1 MTTRWNQILIILS
14 AIVFID
20 VIFILKE
27 DFSHQNFR
35 DRFENGAGLIP
46 SKSSQLLDWKRVA
59 KEKSLG
65 TIQGKDTTKVKPKHK
80 NADEFP
86 KDKLDEIIQKDEPS
100 DGENTVNEQEQGDD
114 EPIVERE
121 GDNDPAN
128 DQEEDED
135 PVNERGE
142 NEVTVNKRVE
152 DKDSVNKRD
161 EDPVKNNAAVEE
173 HMASAVLTTM
183 DNKENKGVKGATNAE
198 QEGGGKA
205 DENMSLNVIGKT
217 IAKGVQKEGVNEMS
231 FEGEAGKKP
240 DLQRAGD
247 DEAAA
252 VPSVTANSTKELK
265 GAKKVVDPSNGDD
278 EDNSKPKPNSTTH
291 DNGVHQKV
299 KAQPEGE
306 DTIKDDPTAPKIM
319 SETKVT
325 GVTQEIK
332 VQPKEEK
339 VNIDSATL
347 RTHVKEEANNRKD
360 VVNKK
365 QGENVESAANH
376 GVHTIAGLNCDLH
389 GGPSSEYAAEMVYW
403 KDIRTDAQ
411 YVSPFKHVGPEPKY
425 LTFEPDEGGWNNIRM
440 SMETAGKCSNT

>member
-1 MTTRWNQILIILS
+1 M
-14 AIVFID
+14 
-20 VIFILKE
+20 
-27 DFSHQNFR
+27 
-35 DRFENGAGLIP
+35 IP

-65 TIQGKDTTKVKPKHK
+65 TIKGKDTTKVKPKQK

-100 DGENTVNEQEQGDD
+100 DGENPDNEQEQGDD
-114 EPIVERE
+114 EPIVGRE

-128 DQEEDED
+128 DREEDEEDSVNEIGEDED

-142 NEVTVNKRVE
+142 DVVTVNKRVE
-152 DKDSVNKRD
+152 DKDLVNKRD
-161 EDPVKNNAAVEE
+161 EEPVQKNGAIEE
-173 HMASAVLTTM
+173 HMASAVITTM
-183 DNKENKGVKGATNAE
+183 DNKENKGVKGATNVE
-198 QEGGGKA
+198 QGGGGKA
-205 DENMSLNVIGKT
+205 DENLDLNVKGKT
-217 IAKGVQKEGVNEMS
+217 MAKGVQKGGDNEMI

-240 DLQRAGD
+240 DLQQTGD

-252 VPSVTANSTKELK
+252 VPSVTASSTKESK
-265 GAKKVVDPSNGDD
+265 GAKKAADPSNGDE
-278 EDNSKPKPNSTTH
+278 EDNSTPKPNGTMH

-299 KAQPEGE
+299 RLQPEKE
-306 DTIKDDPTAPKIM
+306 NTIKDDSTPPKIM
-319 SETKVT
+319 SVTKVT

-347 RTHVKEEANNRKD
+347 RTHDEEEANNRKD

-365 QGENVESAANH
+365 KSQNVESAANP
-376 GVHTIAGLNCDLH
+376 GVHVIAGLNCDPH
-389 GGPSSEYAAEMVYW
+389 GGPSREYAAEMVYW
-403 KDIRTDAQ
+403 QDIPTDAQ

-440 SMETAGKCSNT
+440 SMETAGKCSNS